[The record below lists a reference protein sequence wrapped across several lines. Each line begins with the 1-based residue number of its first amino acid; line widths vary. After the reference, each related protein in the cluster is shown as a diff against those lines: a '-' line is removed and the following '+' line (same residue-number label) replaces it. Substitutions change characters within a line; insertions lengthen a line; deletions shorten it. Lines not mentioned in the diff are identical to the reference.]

1 MYQLEKNNTRIAIGD
16 EIFQLAKANPN
27 IFVIGGDAATSM
39 GLTEME
45 KTFPERCVNVGIAEQ
60 NAMAA
65 ACGLASTGLTVFIA
79 GFAPFVTMRAVEQF
93 RTFACYPNLNVK
105 VFGGQGGLSAAN
117 EGVTHQGTE
126 DYGIMSIFPNCT
138 VTVPADCNS
147 ARAITRVIANTYGPA
162 YIRGG
167 KGSVYGIFGPAYK
180 FEIGKAN
187 RLIDGEDVT
196 VIACGASV
204 YHALMAA
211 EELKKEGIRADV
223 IEMPCIK
230 PIDAAA
236 IVESASRT
244 GAVVT
249 VEDHQVHGGLGSAVA
264 EVLSERCPTYLKRL
278 GLQDTF
284 GESGEHYVLLDYFGI
299 GIQDIV
305 RSAKELIEKKRTLI

>member
-16 EIFQLAKANPN
+16 EIFQLAKSNPN
-27 IFVIGGDAATSM
+27 VFVIGGDAATSM

-65 ACGLASTGLTVFIA
+65 ACGLASTGLTVFMA

-138 VTVPADCNS
+138 VVVPADCNS
-147 ARAITRVIANTYGPA
+147 ARAITRVIASSYGPA

-167 KGSVYGIFGPAYK
+167 KSATYGIFGPDYN
-180 FEIGKAN
+180 FQIGKAN
-187 RLIDGEDVT
+187 RLQDGDDVT

-211 EELKKEGIRADV
+211 EELGKEGIRADV
-223 IEMPCIK
+223 IEMPCVK
-230 PIDAAA
+230 PIDSAA
-236 IVESASRT
+236 IIESAGRT
-244 GAVVT
+244 RAVVT
-249 VEDHQVHGGLGSAVA
+249 VEDHQIHGGLGSAVA
-264 EVLSERCPTYLKRL
+264 EVLSENCPTYLRRL
-278 GLQDTF
+278 GLRDTF
-284 GESGEHYVLLDYFGI
+284 GESGEHYALLDYFGI
-299 GIQDIV
+299 GVKDIV
-305 RSAKELIEKKRTLI
+305 RSAKDLLALKKAKC

>member
-1 MYQLEKNNTRIAIGD
+1 MYQLEKDNTRIAIGD
-16 EIFQLAKANPN
+16 EIFQIAKGNEK

-45 KTFPERCVNVGIAEQ
+45 KVFPERCVNVGIAEQ

-93 RTFACYPNLNVK
+93 RTFACYPNLDVK

-147 ARAITRVIANTYGPA
+147 ARVITRAVASHYGPA

-167 KGSVYGIFGPAYK
+167 KGSVYGIFDKDYH

-187 RLIDGEDVT
+187 HLIPGDDVT

-211 EELKKEGIRADV
+211 QQLKEEGISAEV

-230 PIDAAA
+230 PIDAEA
-236 IVESASRT
+236 IVRSAAKTR
-244 GAVVT
+244 AVVT
-249 VEDHQVHGGLGSAVA
+249 VEDHQIHGGLGSAVA
-264 EVLSERCPTYLKRL
+264 EVLSEQCPTYLKRL
-278 GLQDTF
+278 GLRDTF

-299 GIQDIV
+299 GIDDV
-305 RSAKELIEKKRTLI
+305 KKAAKELIAKK

>member
-1 MYQLEKNNTRIAIGD
+1 MYQLEKDNTRLAIGD
-16 EIFQLAKANPN
+16 EIFQLAKSDPN
-27 IFVIGGDAATSM
+27 IFVISGDAATSM
-39 GLTEME
+39 GLTQME
-45 KTFPERCVNVGIAEQ
+45 KEFPERCVNVGIAEQ

-65 ACGLASTGLTVFIA
+65 ACGLASTGLTVFVA

-138 VTVPADCNS
+138 VAVPADCNS
-147 ARAITRVIANTYGPA
+147 ARAITRALAVSCGPA

-167 KGSVYGIFGPAYK
+167 KSSTYGIFGPDYK
-180 FEIGKAN
+180 FEIGRAN
-187 RLIDGEDVT
+187 RLLDGDDAT
-196 VIACGASV
+196 IIACGASV

-211 EELKKEGIRADV
+211 EDLHKQGIFADV

-230 PIDAAA
+230 PIDVSA
-236 IVESASRT
+236 IVDSASKT

-249 VEDHQVHGGLGSAVA
+249 VEDHQIHGGLGSAVA
-264 EVLSERCPTYLKRL
+264 EVLSENCPTRLKRL
-278 GLQDTF
+278 GLRDTF
-284 GESGEHYVLLDYFGI
+284 GESGEHYALLDYYGI
-299 GIQDIV
+299 GVSDV
-305 RSAKELIEKKRTLI
+305 VSAVKKLIKLRRKTL